1 MDVPKARGRSVVHMI
16 RPVMRVNRCETD
28 DGRWTCLIIAIGST
42 SGLFLDSDTGRL
54 WGMGLSGWI
63 CKDVDGIDCSVGL
76 VLLSESCTA
85 RVVVMDASMS
95 GELVGTGKTLL
106 ACWKD
111 ARKRPLAGVGA
122 YVASLG
128 WVRKSKLVGE

>member
-1 MDVPKARGRSVVHMI
+1 VDVPKARRRSVVHMI
-16 RPVMRVNRCETD
+16 RPVLRVNRCETD

-54 WGMGLSGWI
+54 WGKDGLGLSGWI
-63 CKDVDGIDCSVGL
+63 CKDVDGIDCFVRL

-106 ACWKD
+106 A
-111 ARKRPLAGVGA
+111 
-122 YVASLG
+122 
-128 WVRKSKLVGE
+128 